1 MKRIIIL
8 IPTYNDCKSLRRL
21 LSNINKYFNNEKIT
35 LEILIINDCSS
46 EKYYLQDLKLKNI
59 RSIKIIDLKKNVGS
73 QKAIFIGL
81 NKISKLKKRSTIVVM
96 DSDGEDDPAK
106 ISKLANR
113 ANQNDDAIVFAL
125 RKKRLETFFF
135 QLLNKFRLLITFLLT
150 GKYLNFGN
158 FSAFSNKNL
167 KNLIKNKNLSIAFCS
182 GVVKN
187 HLKIN
192 LVSIPKRKRYHGI
205 SKVSFFFLIKHS
217 INIISIFYIQVFLRT
232 TAILLFLMYFNFFN
246 LNNLIIIFFLIT
258 NLIFFFFYSFGI
270 IKGIPSKFISR
281 IKKIK

>member
-21 LSNINKYFNNEKIT
+21 LSKINKYFNNEKIT

-46 EKYYLQDLKLKNI
+46 EKYYLQDLKLKNF

-81 NKISKLKKRSTIVVM
+81 NKIFKLKKRSTIVVM

-113 ANQNDDAIVFAL
+113 ANQNDDAIIFAL

-135 QLLNKFRLLITFLLT
+135 RLLNKFRLLITFLLT

-167 KNLIKNKNLSIAFCS
+167 KNLIKNKNLSIAYCS
-182 GVVKN
+182 GVLKN
-187 HLKIN
+187 HLKID
-192 LVSIPKRKRYHGI
+192 LVPIPKRKRYHGI
-205 SKVSFFFLIKHS
+205 SKVSFLFLIKHS

-232 TAILLFLMYFNFFN
+232 TVILLFLMYFNFFN
-246 LNNLIIIFFLIT
+246 INNLIIIFFLIT

-270 IKGIPSKFISR
+270 IKGIPSKFISKIKR
-281 IKKIK
+281 IK

>member
-106 ISKLANR
+106 ISKLASR

-167 KNLIKNKNLSIAFCS
+167 KNLIKNKNLSIAYCS

>member
-8 IPTYNDCKSLRRL
+8 IPTYNDCKSLRLL
-21 LSNINKYFNNEKIT
+21 LSKINKYFNNEKII

-46 EKYYLQDLKLKNI
+46 EKYYLKDLELKNI
-59 RSIKIIDLKKNVGS
+59 KSIKIINLTKNIGS

-81 NKISKLKKRSTIVVM
+81 NKIAKLNKRSTIVIM

-106 ISKLANR
+106 ISKLANK
-113 ANQNDDAIVFAL
+113 ANQNDDVIIFAL
-125 RKKRLETFFF
+125 RKERLETFFL

-150 GKYLNFGN
+150 GKYFNFGN

-167 KNLIKNKNLSIAFCS
+167 KNLIKNKNLSIAYCG
-182 GVVKN
+182 GVLKN
-187 HLKIN
+187 HHKID
-192 LVSIPKRKRYHGI
+192 LIPIPKKKRYHGI

-232 TAILLFLMYFNFFN
+232 TAIFLFLTYFNFFD
-246 LNNLIIIFFLIT
+246 LNNLIIVFFLIT

-270 IKGIPSKFISR
+270 INGNFRKFIS
-281 IKKIK
+281 KVTKIK

>member
-21 LSNINKYFNNEKIT
+21 LSKINKYFNNEKIT

-46 EKYYLQDLKLKNI
+46 EKYYLQDLKLKNF

-113 ANQNDDAIVFAL
+113 ANQNDDAIIFAL

-135 QLLNKFRLLITFLLT
+135 RLLNKFRLLITFLLT

-167 KNLIKNKNLSIAFCS
+167 KNLIKNKNLSIAYCS
-182 GVVKN
+182 GVLKN
-187 HLKIN
+187 HLKID
-192 LVSIPKRKRYHGI
+192 LVPIPKRKRYHGI
-205 SKVSFFFLIKHS
+205 SKVSFLFLIKHS

-246 LNNLIIIFFLIT
+246 INNLIIIFFLIT

-270 IKGIPSKFISR
+270 IKGVPSKFIS
-281 IKKIK
+281 KIKIIK

>member
-21 LSNINKYFNNEKIT
+21 LSNINKYFNNEKIN

-167 KNLIKNKNLSIAFCS
+167 KNLIKNKNLSIAYCS

>member
-106 ISKLANR
+106 ISKLASR

-167 KNLIKNKNLSIAFCS
+167 KNLIKNKNLSIAYCS

-246 LNNLIIIFFLIT
+246 LNNLIIIFF
-258 NLIFFFFYSFGI
+258 F
-270 IKGIPSKFISR
+270 
-281 IKKIK
+281 

>member
-106 ISKLANR
+106 ISKLASR

-167 KNLIKNKNLSIAFCS
+167 KNLIKNKNLSIAYCS

-246 LNNLIIIFFLIT
+246 LKNLIIIFFLIT

>member
-1 MKRIIIL
+1 LKKIIIL

-167 KNLIKNKNLSIAFCS
+167 KNLIKNKNLSIAYCS

>member
-35 LEILIINDCSS
+35 LEILIVNDCSS

-167 KNLIKNKNLSIAFCS
+167 KNLIKNKNLSIAYCS

>member
-1 MKRIIIL
+1 MNKIIIL
-8 IPTYNDCKSLRRL
+8 IPTYNDCQSLRIL
-21 LSNINKYFNNEKIT
+21 LSKINKYFSNKKII
-35 LEILIINDCSS
+35 LEVLIINDCSS
-46 EKYYLQDLKLKNI
+46 EKYHLQDLKLKNI
-59 RSIKIIDLKKNVGS
+59 KSIKIINLTKNVGS
-73 QKAIFIGL
+73 QKAIFFGL

-205 SKVSFFFLIKHS
+205 SKVSFFFS
-217 INIISIFYIQVFLRT
+217 NQ
-232 TAILLFLMYFNFFN
+232 ALFQYN
-246 LNNLIIIFFLIT
+246 
-258 NLIFFFFYSFGI
+258 
-270 IKGIPSKFISR
+270 
-281 IKKIK
+281 

>member
-167 KNLIKNKNLSIAFCS
+167 KNLIKNKNLSIAYCS

>member
-21 LSNINKYFNNEKIT
+21 LSKINKYFNNEKIT

-46 EKYYLQDLKLKNI
+46 EKYYLQDLKLKNF

-81 NKISKLKKRSTIVVM
+81 NKIFKLKKRSTIVVM

-113 ANQNDDAIVFAL
+113 ANQNDDAIIFAL

-135 QLLNKFRLLITFLLT
+135 RLLNKFRLLITFLLT

-167 KNLIKNKNLSIAFCS
+167 KNLIKNKNLSIAYCS
-182 GVVKN
+182 GVLKN
-187 HLKIN
+187 HLKID
-192 LVSIPKRKRYHGI
+192 LVPIPKRKRYHGI
-205 SKVSFFFLIKHS
+205 SKVSFLFLIKHS
-217 INIISIFYIQVFLRT
+217 INIISIFYIQVFIRT
-232 TAILLFLMYFNFFN
+232 TAILLFLIYFNFFN
-246 LNNLIIIFFLIT
+246 INNLIIIFFLIT
-258 NLIFFFFYSFGI
+258 NLIFFFFYYFGI
-270 IKGIPSKFISR
+270 IKGIPSKFISKIKR
-281 IKKIK
+281 IK

>member
-21 LSNINKYFNNEKIT
+21 LSKINKYFNNEKIT

-81 NKISKLKKRSTIVVM
+81 NKISKLKKRSTIVIM

-113 ANQNDDAIVFAL
+113 ANQNDDAIIFAL

-135 QLLNKFRLLITFLLT
+135 RLLNKFRLLITFLLT

-167 KNLIKNKNLSIAFCS
+167 KNLIKNKNLSIAYCS

-232 TAILLFLMYFNFFN
+232 TVILLFLMYFNFFN
-246 LNNLIIIFFLIT
+246 INNLIIIFFLIT

-270 IKGIPSKFISR
+270 IKGIPSKFISKIKR
-281 IKKIK
+281 IK

>member
-59 RSIKIIDLKKNVGS
+59 KSIKIINLKKNVGS

-167 KNLIKNKNLSIAFCS
+167 KNLIKNKNLSIAYCS

>member
-167 KNLIKNKNLSIAFCS
+167 KNLIKNKNLSIAYCS

-232 TAILLFLMYFNFFN
+232 TAILLFLIYFNFFN